1 MIFLTKTVPQYKS
14 STNIVLHPCYI
25 SKYFRYWP
33 KLNFTK
39 MYSVQSVVCVYQ
51 KDWLWML
58 IELNCH
64 LIFMLACS
72 IYHDILSIESW
83 IVKLYAAASEM
94 RDSESHSSRVE
105 TVIELYKRS
114 RGVEKRRVY
123 YQFNHWSVFPQNFKL
138 KEFAE
143 QIVELPGRREK
154 IWYVEC
160 KFGCQ
165 PRKSKAILCMTN
177 GSKVLIYLSFLL
189 FLKDL
194 LL

>member
-1 MIFLTKTVPQYKS
+1 
-14 STNIVLHPCYI
+14 
-25 SKYFRYWP
+25 
-33 KLNFTK
+33 
-39 MYSVQSVVCVYQ
+39 MYSVQIVLCPN
-51 KDWLWML
+51 KIDWLWML
-58 IELNCH
+58 TELYCH
-64 LIFMLACS
+64 LKFMLACS

-143 QIVELPGRREK
+143 QIVELPARREK
-154 IWYVEC
+154 SYI
-160 KFGCQ
+160 
-165 PRKSKAILCMTN
+165 AIYDRLWVQNMIFLQRLATFQATKHFNNLLPIMC
-177 GSKVLIYLSFLL
+177 LSASISHMFH
-189 FLKDL
+189 
-194 LL
+194 